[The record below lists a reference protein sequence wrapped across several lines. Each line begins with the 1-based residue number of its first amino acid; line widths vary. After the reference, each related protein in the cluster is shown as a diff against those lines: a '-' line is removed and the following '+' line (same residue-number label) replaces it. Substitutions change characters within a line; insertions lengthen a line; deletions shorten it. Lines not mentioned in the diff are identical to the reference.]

1 MNKPIATTART
12 REILNKYDLRAKKG
26 YGQNFITD
34 VSVVARMA
42 DSTSCRGTAVE
53 IGPGI
58 GSLTEQLAQRFDR
71 VIAYEIDE
79 RLREV
84 LADTLQEYPNV
95 EIRFGDFLAQDLED
109 VIREAGEITVAANLP
124 YYITTP
130 VLFKLFEYG
139 QKIPDITVM
148 VQKEVADRF
157 TALPG
162 TKEYS
167 ALSVE
172 GQYLYTIK
180 RLFTVPRTS
189 FSPSPNVDSAVVQF
203 LRRPETEDIPVGE
216 FFAFVRECFKQ
227 RRKTLLNNLK
237 ENYGSEKSAK
247 ILANCGFPASVRP
260 QELNCKDY
268 VRLYQE
274 VDHD

>member
-42 DSTSCRGTAVE
+42 DSTTCRGTAVE

-58 GSLTEQLAQRFDR
+58 GSLTEQLAQRFDH

-95 EIRFGDFLAQDLED
+95 EIRFGDFLAQDLDD

-172 GQYLYTIK
+172 GQYLYTIRK
-180 RLFTVPRTS
+180 LFNVPRTC
-189 FSPSPNVDSAVVQF
+189 FSPAPNVDSAVVQF
-203 LRRPETEDIPVGE
+203 LRRPETEEIPVRQ
-216 FFAFVRECFKQ
+216 FFAFVRDCFKQ
-227 RRKTLLNNLK
+227 RRKTLANNLK
-237 ENYGSEKSAK
+237 ENYGGERTAE
-247 ILANCGFPASVRP
+247 ILKNCGFSASVRP
-260 QELNCKDY
+260 QELSVEDY
-268 VRLYQE
+268 VKLYRE
-274 VDHD
+274 VNHD